1 MSVTGN
7 DPVPGNLKLPPYSLD
22 VEALD
27 LGGDVKAV
35 GLELVETENR
45 EPLKGKEAAKIW
57 AAIFPALCGEEP
69 FAIDFFSHL
78 DRVKDFCETHE
89 IPFREAEERCLVVHQ
104 PSREQIREILERFE
118 AETFGMRT
126 GPAAA
131 KTDPALEGDLS
142 KRGVDAYQPAYPR
155 YTFCAIC
162 DPRDAWITLL
172 SEKLWP
178 SEIIRRIRPAV
189 EPFDLYI
196 ARPN

>member
-1 MSVTGN
+1 MTVTGN

-45 EPLKGKEAAKIW
+45 EPLTGAEAAKIW

-69 FAIDFFSHL
+69 FTIDFFSHL
-78 DRVKDFCETHE
+78 DRVKEFCKARE
-89 IPFREAEERCLVVHQ
+89 IPFREAAERCLVVPQ
-104 PSREQIREILERFE
+104 PNRKQIQAIVERFE
-118 AETFGMRT
+118 EETFGMRT
-126 GPAAA
+126 GASAA
-131 KTDPALEGDLS
+131 KPDQSLEIELS
-142 KRGVDAYQPAYPR
+142 KRGLDAYQPAYSR

-178 SEIIRRIRPAV
+178 SEVIRRIRPAV